1 MAEQGGPVAIWDRD
15 DLFEELDA
23 LDSATEGVSVS
34 LPTTITECNNTARI
48 PFFPCENVEVI
59 TLNACRA

>member
-1 MAEQGGPVAIWDRD
+1 MAEGGPVAIWDRD

-48 PFFPCENVEVI
+48 PFFPV
-59 TLNACRA
+59 RM